1 MPVEIVPRTAGPRGY
16 SARPNYPQ
24 ESQGIYSLLDQDQ
37 EVPEGMDPG
46 SRMAEVRD
54 LAVQVF
60 EKMKALGMDTPMTSV
75 DSIFQGLMND
85 PDAMSQAYEFV
96 APDFNEGLQ
105 NNLRMPSE
113 EMMMLEQGQSVQ
125 GIPRDIFNSLSEGEK
140 LNILGVGSAP
150 QPVQGIPRDIFENLR
165 RESLQPRMSVADL
178 QAVENLRR
186 ESLPPGMSVAELFP
200 SPSSSPMMASDV
212 AMPESRPTM
221 SERLLAQMS
230 LRDE

>member
-113 EMMMLEQGQSVQ
+113 EMMMQQ
-125 GIPRDIFNSLSEGEK
+125 GISGEQLQAVQNLERD
-140 LNILGVGSAP
+140 
-150 QPVQGIPRDIFENLR
+150 VQNLE
-165 RESLQPRMSVADL
+165 RETMQPRMSVADL

-186 ESLPPGMSVAELFP
+186 ESLPPGMSAAELFGFMYDMGSNKRFP
-200 SPSSSPMMASDV
+200 PPSSSPMMASDV

-230 LRDE
+230 LKDE

>member
-113 EMMMLEQGQSVQ
+113 EMMMQQ
-125 GIPRDIFNSLSEGEK
+125 GISGEQLQAVQNLERD
-140 LNILGVGSAP
+140 
-150 QPVQGIPRDIFENLR
+150 VQNLE
-165 RESLQPRMSVADL
+165 RETMQPRMSVADL

-186 ESLPPGMSVAELFP
+186 ESLPPGMSAAELFNKRFP
-200 SPSSSPMMASDV
+200 PPSSSPMMASDV

-230 LRDE
+230 LKDE